1 LHLFDVVLASTAS
14 TKALLTHKQVE
25 SAMKKRP
32 SKPLFV
38 IDASVPRNVEE
49 AVSSVENV
57 YLYNMDDVS
66 AIANENL
73 QSRLAEVERCRTALS
88 KRALRLW
95 EQMRTQPSLP
105 S

>member
-1 LHLFDVVLASTAS
+1 
-14 TKALLTHKQVE
+14 
-25 SAMKKRP
+25 MKKRP
-32 SKPLFV
+32 SKPLFI

-49 AVSSVENV
+49 AASQVDNV
-57 YLYNMDDVS
+57 FLYNMDDIS

-73 QSRLAEVERCRTALS
+73 QSRLSEVDRCRIALS

-95 EQMRTQPSLP
+95 EQMRAQPSLP